1 MDLANPLAQLRDAR
15 RNVQLRRQ
23 IQRVEKYFSL
33 AESQKTESKHPV
45 LFFNASTRIH
55 TLSLNGAFGLLASW
69 AIRAEGVPTDYIV
82 CHRGMQQC
90 VLGTNRQNTLAPPPC
105 NRCMRFSSGLFPQ
118 NRVIPLILLNQTVEA
133 LSAELLGQ
141 SLEWLMDWR
150 YDGLPLG
157 RLCLPGL
164 RWTLRRHHLP
174 DDIATRQLYGQF
186 LLSAASLVSRFT
198 EILRQRRPR
207 ALVIFNGIFYPEAVA
222 RQVALRMKV
231 PVITHEVGLRPMSAF
246 FSRELATF
254 RELELGGNSKLIPA
268 QDQKLDNYLEE
279 RFSGRFTMAGVRFWG
294 EMKDLPEWALDRFS
308 LFRQTVIIFTNVVFD
323 TSQAHANTIYN
334 NMFDWL
340 EDLRGAFQKHPETL
354 FVIRAHPDEDRPGKR
369 SRESV
374 ELWIREN
381 DLQQRNNVM
390 FFGPSDQVSSY
401 DLIRRCKL
409 VLVYNSSIGLEASI
423 LGVPVLCAGRARFTQ
438 IPTVFQPETREEYG
452 TELHTLLEQENV
464 QAPSEFTT
472 NARRFL
478 YSELYEASLDF
489 SNFLRPLADSPGM
502 VNLAPFEPSSLERDK
517 NMEILRR
524 GILDGA
530 PFTYPE

>member
-1 MDLANPLAQLRDAR
+1 MDLANPVVQLRDAR
-15 RNVQLRRQ
+15 RNLQLRRQ
-23 IQRVEKYFSL
+23 ISRVEKYLSL
-33 AESQKTESKHPV
+33 ADGQENESKFPV

-55 TLSLNGAFGLLASW
+55 RLSLNGAFGLLASW
-69 AIRAEGVPTDYIV
+69 AVRAEGVPTDYIV

-90 VLGTNRQNTLAPPPC
+90 VLGTDRQNTLAPPPC
-105 NRCMRFSSGLFPQ
+105 NRCIRFSGGLFPK
-118 NRVIPLILLNQTVEA
+118 NRLIPLTLLNQTVEDH
-133 LSAELLGQ
+133 SAELSGRD
-141 SLEWLMDWR
+141 LEWLMDWS
-150 YDGLPLG
+150 YQGLPLG

-174 DDIATRQLYGQF
+174 DDIATQQLYGQF
-186 LLSAASLVSRFT
+186 LISAASLVSRFT

-207 ALVIFNGIFYPEAVA
+207 ALVVFNGIFYPEAVA
-222 RQVALRMKV
+222 RQVALRMKI
-231 PVITHEVGLRPMSAF
+231 PVITHEVGVRPMSAF
-246 FSRELATF
+246 FSHELATF
-254 RELELGGNSKLIPA
+254 RELELEGNPTMTPA
-268 QDQKLDNYLEE
+268 QDQELDSYLEE

-308 LFRQTVIIFTNVVFD
+308 LFRKIVIVFTNVIFD
-323 TSQAHANTIYN
+323 TSQVHANTIYN

-340 EDLRGAFQKHPETL
+340 EDLRGEFQAHPETL

-374 ELWIREN
+374 EHWIREN
-381 DLQQRNNVM
+381 GLLQLNNVM
-390 FFGPSDQVSSY
+390 FFGASDQISSY
-401 DLIRRCKL
+401 DLIHRCKL
-409 VLVYNSSIGLEASI
+409 VLIYNSTIGLEASI

-438 IPTVFQPETREEYG
+438 IPTVYQPETREDYG
-452 TELHTLLEQENV
+452 TELHTLLEQENI
-464 QAPSEFTT
+464 QAPSEFAT

-489 SNFLRPLADSPGM
+489 SNFLRPMADSPGM

-530 PFTYPE
+530 PFTYP